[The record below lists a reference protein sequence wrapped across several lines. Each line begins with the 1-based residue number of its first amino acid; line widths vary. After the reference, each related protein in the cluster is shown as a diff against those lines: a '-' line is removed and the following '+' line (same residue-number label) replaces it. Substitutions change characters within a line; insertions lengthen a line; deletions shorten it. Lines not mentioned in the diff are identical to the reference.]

1 MRAVGRGDTI
11 NPTDGFD
18 KSPRSA
24 GVDGDPH
31 NVRGCHRAD
40 GRGGTCV
47 FMNELFES
55 SRQGLG

>member
-31 NVRGCHRAD
+31 NVRGCHEQTAEEAHV
-40 GRGGTCV
+40 C
-47 FMNELFES
+47 S
-55 SRQGLG
+55 